1 METSYTYFLCKRSTI
16 SLSRKQMAEKW
27 LSENI
32 EERLFSSSIL
42 QPSADSHHNL
52 SDLKNSGIP
61 ILMMILSLSVF
72 RAINLRVK
80 NQRLIVL
87 WKVHVNSIL
96 VSHFPSWQR
105 SMSMDQQLI
114 RSMYISKRNSEDSFR
129 ALSSGILPNFSSI
142 EKETWWN
149 DMRQRQNQNLS
160 EKI

>member
-1 METSYTYFLCKRSTI
+1 
-16 SLSRKQMAEKW
+16 
-27 LSENI
+27 
-32 EERLFSSSIL
+32 
-42 QPSADSHHNL
+42 L